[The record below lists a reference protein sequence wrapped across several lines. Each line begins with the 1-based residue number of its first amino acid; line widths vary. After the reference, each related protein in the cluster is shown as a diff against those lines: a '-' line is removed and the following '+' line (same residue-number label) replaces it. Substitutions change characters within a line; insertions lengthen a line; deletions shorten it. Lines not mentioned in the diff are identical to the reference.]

1 MTRSIQ
7 AALALVMI
15 ASLPACGGGGNGDT
29 DASTVTVLHETC
41 GPDICPTPPSCA
53 SNEVLT
59 CCTCVRIPAQ
69 DAVTTTC
76 DLLGEYCSSTAGDP
90 DISCFMPSG
99 YPTAGAPT
107 AVTLHGPVDVYATG
121 GDSVG
126 VLVEVYGVD
135 AEGNIGSLVGEY
147 ESTLDC
153 ADHEADFPTHVETE
167 DEAADCPGPCIEKVS
182 PDNTDCRDLGY
193 YAISGVDTNTP
204 LIIKTSQAGGGS
216 LWKDMLSFNIWFF
229 DDEIG
234 EDGGIADHVYYK
246 ARVLSVDDW
255 RNIPVAAGD
264 TSGIASGY
272 AAVAGEV
279 HDCSNV
285 RMSFAMAGTFPEAN
299 TLTYFNGVEEH
310 LYPDLM
316 RSNHGTNID
325 GLYAS
330 IEMEADAAG
339 SPVFISAL
347 AQVAG
352 VGVVSLGW
360 QKAFVYP
367 ETLTSVTLRGTRPD
381 QVD

>member
-1 MTRSIQ
+1 MIRSIL
-7 AALALVMI
+7 AALALVVM
-15 ASLPACGGGGNGDT
+15 AVLPACGGENGDT

-41 GPDICPTPPSCA
+41 GPDICPSPPTCGSG
-53 SNEVLT
+53 EVLT
-59 CCTCVRIPAQ
+59 CCTCVKVPTTQ
-69 DAVTTTC
+69 NAVTTTC

-90 DISCFMPSG
+90 DISCFMPDG
-99 YPTAGAPT
+99 YPTAGTPAD
-107 AVTLHGPVDVYATG
+107 VTLHGPVDVYATG
-121 GDSVG
+121 GNSDG
-126 VLVEVYGVD
+126 VLVQVYNVD
-135 AEGNIGSLVGEY
+135 AEGNIGTLVGEY
-147 ESTLDC
+147 ESTADC

-167 DEAADCPGPCIEKVS
+167 DEAADCPGPCQEKIS
-182 PDNTDCRDLGY
+182 PENTDCRTLGY
-193 YAISGVDTNTP
+193 YVIDPVPTNTP
-204 LIIKTSQAGGGS
+204 LVIKTSQAGGGS
-216 LWKDMLSFNIWFF
+216 LWKDMVSFNIWFF

-234 EDGGIADHVYYK
+234 ADGGIAGHVYYK

-279 HDCSNV
+279 HDCSDV
-285 RMSFAMAGTFPEAN
+285 RMSFATAGTFPEAN

-325 GLYAS
+325 GLYAA

-339 SPVFISAL
+339 SPVYVSAL

-381 QVD
+381 QVE